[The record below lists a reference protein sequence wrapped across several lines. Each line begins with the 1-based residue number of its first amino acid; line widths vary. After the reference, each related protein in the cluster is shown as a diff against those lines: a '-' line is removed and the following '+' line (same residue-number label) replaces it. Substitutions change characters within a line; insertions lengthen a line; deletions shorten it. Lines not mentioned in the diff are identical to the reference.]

1 MKVIAEDRTEAGFRA
16 GCQSSRR
23 GHSAYNLRMGRAFA
37 LLIIGV
43 FLLSSAC
50 FAQTAHKSPASG
62 APSAVERGVTL
73 AESGHCAEALP
84 FLKSAIRQVA
94 DRDLKKRVGLDG
106 LHCAITH
113 DPPYDALEFL
123 AFLAR
128 EFPRDPEVLYAATHA
143 YSDLSLR
150 ASQDVVR
157 EAPFSYQ
164 VHELNAETLEVQGK
178 WDEAAAEYRKI
189 IDINPLLPGV
199 HARLGRA
206 LLEKPQPSPEIIEEA
221 KKNFEAELDINPNNA
236 NAEFVLGAIA
246 KNANDLS
253 GAILH
258 YGRAAK
264 LDNGFSDAFLGLG
277 TTLVDT
283 KRFAEAI
290 PPLEQYEKL
299 APDSPTG
306 HYELALAYA
315 GVGRKDDANREAA
328 LQRDAAASLE
338 AVKRRVALGLEQ
350 QQQQSSDPT
359 GKPPEPATP
368 PQPR

>member
-1 MKVIAEDRTEAGFRA
+1 MQTEQASPGA
-16 GCQSSRR
+16 Q
-23 GHSAYNLRMGRAFA
+23 SAYNLRMLRALGLSIVAFFFLPGAAFA
-37 LLIIGV
+37 QAG
-43 FLLSSAC
+43 
-50 FAQTAHKSPASG
+50 HKTPPANG
-62 APSAVERGVTL
+62 PSVAERGVTL

-84 FLKSAIRQVA
+84 LLKSAIRQVA

-123 AFLAR
+123 SLLER

-150 ASQDVVR
+150 TSQDLLR

-164 VHELNAETLEVQGK
+164 VHELNAETLEVQGR
-178 WDEAAAEYRKI
+178 WDEAIVEYQKI
-189 IDINPLLPGV
+189 LGINPLLPGV

-206 LLEKPQPSPEIIEEA
+206 LLEKPQPTPEIIQEA

-236 NAEFVLGAIA
+236 NAEYVLGALA
-246 KNANDLS
+246 KDANDS
-253 GAILH
+253 SAAITH
-258 YGRAAK
+258 FSRAAK
-264 LDNGFSDAFLGLG
+264 LDSTFSDAYLGLG
-277 TTLVDT
+277 TVLVESQ
-283 KRFAEAI
+283 RFSEAI
-290 PPLEQYEKL
+290 QPLEKYEKL

-315 GVGRKDDANREAA
+315 GVGRKEDANREAN
-328 LQRDAAASLE
+328 LQREAAASLE

-350 QQQQSSDPT
+350 QKPT
-359 GKPPEPATP
+359 GQPADPPQSETP
-368 PQPR
+368 PQP

>member
-1 MKVIAEDRTEAGFRA
+1 MIRGLGLFIAGVLL
-16 GCQSSRR
+16 
-23 GHSAYNLRMGRAFA
+23 HSTASL
-37 LLIIGV
+37 
-43 FLLSSAC
+43 
-50 FAQTAHKSPASG
+50 AQTPHKAPATG
-62 APSAVERGVTL
+62 AVERGTAL

-84 FLKSAIRQVA
+84 LLKIAIHQVA
-94 DRDLKKRVGLDG
+94 DRDLQKRVGLDG

-123 AFLAR
+123 AVLAR

-143 YSDLSLR
+143 YSDLSVR
-150 ASQDVVR
+150 ASQYLLK

-206 LLEKPQPSPEIIEEA
+206 LLEKPQPTPEIIQEA
-221 KKNFEAELDINPNNA
+221 KKNFEAELDINPDNA
-236 NAEFVLGAIA
+236 NAEYVLGAIA
-246 KNANDLS
+246 KDANDAS
-253 GAILH
+253 AAIMH
-258 YGRAAK
+258 FSRAAK
-264 LDNGFSDAFLGLG
+264 LDTTFSDAFLGLG
-277 TTLVDT
+277 TALVDT
-283 KRFAEAI
+283 QRFSEAI

-315 GVGRKDDANREAA
+315 GVGRKEDANREAA
-328 LQRDAAASLE
+328 LQRETAASLE

-350 QQQQSSDPT
+350 HQAADQN
-359 GKPPEPATP
+359 GNPPQPETP
-368 PQPR
+368 PQPK